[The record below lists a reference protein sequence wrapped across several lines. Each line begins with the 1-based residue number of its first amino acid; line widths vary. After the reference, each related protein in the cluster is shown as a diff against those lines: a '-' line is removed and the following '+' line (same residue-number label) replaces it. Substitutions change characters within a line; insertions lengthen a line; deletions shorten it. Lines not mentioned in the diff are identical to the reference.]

1 MLETIAWTVLLMGLG
16 GAVIVVTSRR
26 GNLYGLSSEDL
37 MTPEAKVKA
46 KIQKILKAHDVY
58 FTMPIGTGFGSAGV
72 PDFVVC
78 HKGCFIGIEAK
89 SGDNKPTA
97 LQLDHMK
104 RIRERGGHTLVV
116 NEDNYEELDSLLK
129 GMK

>member
-1 MLETIAWTVLLMGLG
+1 MDS
-16 GAVIVVTSRR
+16 VTDVSRWRSRSDCCR
-26 GNLYGLSSEDL
+26 GNLYVEFGGL
-37 MTPEAKVKA
+37 MTPEAKVKV

>member
-1 MLETIAWTVLLMGLG
+1 
-16 GAVIVVTSRR
+16 
-26 GNLYGLSSEDL
+26 
-37 MTPEAKVKA
+37 MTPEGKVKV

-78 HKGCFIGIEAK
+78 HKGRFIGIEAK

-116 NEDNYEELDSLLK
+116 NEDNYDELDSLLK

>member
-1 MLETIAWTVLLMGLG
+1 MGSHVDVPWWVGRSNRCG
-16 GAVIVVTSRR
+16 GNRYAQQRR
-26 GNLYGLSSEDL
+26 S
-37 MTPEAKVKA
+37 MTPEGKVKD
-46 KIQKILKAHDVY
+46 KIKKILKAHDAY
-58 FTMPIGTGFGSAGV
+58 FTMPIGTGFGCMGV

-78 HKGCFIGIEAK
+78 HKGKFIGIEAK

-104 RIRERGGHTLVV
+104 NIRGRGGHTLVV

-129 GMK
+129 GL